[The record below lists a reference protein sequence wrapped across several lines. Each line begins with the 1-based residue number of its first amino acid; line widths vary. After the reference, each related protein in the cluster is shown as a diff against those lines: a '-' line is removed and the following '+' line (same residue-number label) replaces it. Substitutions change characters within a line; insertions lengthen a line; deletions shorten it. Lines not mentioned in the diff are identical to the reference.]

1 MPTKAELEEAIG
13 EAVEVLTGAYAP
25 ESTREDL
32 AGAVGK
38 ALNVLEL
45 EDEDEGEPI
54 CDDDEDDPDEAMVS
68 D

>member
-25 ESTREDL
+25 ESSREDL

-45 EDEDEGEPI
+45 EDEGEQICEEDEY
-54 CDDDEDDPDEAMVS
+54 DSDEALVG

>member
-45 EDEDEGEPI
+45 EDEDEGET
-54 CDDDEDDPDEAMVS
+54 CDDDEDDPDEAMVG

>member
-1 MPTKAELEEAIG
+1 MPTKAELEEAIV
-13 EAVEVLTGAYAP
+13 EAVEVLTAAYAP

-45 EDEDEGEPI
+45 EDDSEPI
-54 CDDDEDDPDEAMVS
+54 CDEDEEYPDEALVG

>member
-1 MPTKAELEEAIG
+1 MPTTAELEEAIG
-13 EAVEVLTGAYAP
+13 EAVEVLTAAYAP

-45 EDEDEGEPI
+45 EDDSEPI
-54 CDDDEDDPDEAMVS
+54 CDDDEYDGDEAMAS
-68 D
+68 N

>member
-1 MPTKAELEEAIG
+1 MPTTAELEEAIG

-45 EDEDEGEPI
+45 EDEVEPI
-54 CDDDEDDPDEAMVS
+54 CDDDEYDGDEAIVS

>member
-1 MPTKAELEEAIG
+1 MPTKAELEEAIE

-25 ESTREDL
+25 ESSREDL

-45 EDEDEGEPI
+45 EDEGET
-54 CDDDEDDPDEAMVS
+54 CDDDEYDGDEAMVGA
-68 D
+68 

>member
-45 EDEDEGEPI
+45 EDEGEPI

>member
-45 EDEDEGEPI
+45 EDEVEPI
-54 CDDDEDDPDEAMVS
+54 CDDDEYDGDEAIVS

>member
-1 MPTKAELEEAIG
+1 MPTKAELEEAIE
-13 EAVEVLTGAYAP
+13 EAAEVLTGAYAP
-25 ESTREDL
+25 ESSREDL

-45 EDEDEGEPI
+45 EDEGSEPI
-54 CDDDEDDPDEAMVS
+54 CDDDEQYAEEAMVG

>member
-25 ESTREDL
+25 ESSREDL

-45 EDEDEGEPI
+45 EDEGEPI
-54 CDDDEDDPDEAMVS
+54 CEEDEAYVDEEMVGA
-68 D
+68 

>member
-13 EAVEVLTGAYAP
+13 DAVEVLTGAYAP

-45 EDEDEGEPI
+45 EDDSEQICEEDEAYV
-54 CDDDEDDPDEAMVS
+54 DEEMVG

>member
-1 MPTKAELEEAIG
+1 MPTKAELEEAID

-25 ESTREDL
+25 ESSREEL

-45 EDEDEGEPI
+45 EDEDEGET
-54 CDDDEDDPDEAMVS
+54 CDDDEYDSDEAMVGS
-68 D
+68 